1 MSFEKAMGK
10 MKFDIRLLDYN
21 LSQGFI
27 TQEEYNKHL
36 SQLEDTS
43 HLISVETAVTD
54 EDDETDE
61 TDETDESDIDVPIET
76 ESH

>member
-21 LSQGFI
+21 LDQGFI

-36 SQLEDTS
+36 SQLDDS
-43 HLISVETAVTD
+43 AHLISVAANADDVDDAAD
-54 EDDETDE
+54 EIEE
-61 TDETDESDIDVPIET
+61 PSEEET

>member
-21 LSQGFI
+21 LDQGFI

-36 SQLEDTS
+36 SQLDDS
-43 HLISVETAVTD
+43 AHLISVAANADDVDDSAD
-54 EDDETDE
+54 EIEE
-61 TDETDESDIDVPIET
+61 PSEEET